1 MYTMVYVK
9 ININDVPQEICI
21 LKVIHTTS
29 SYFYN
34 LSDLVRI
41 NFASIIAGKR
51 NRENRLYK

>member
-1 MYTMVYVK
+1 MYTMVSVK
-9 ININDVPQEICI
+9 ININDVSQEIYI
-21 LKVIHTTS
+21 LKVNHTTS

-51 NRENRLYK
+51 NKENR